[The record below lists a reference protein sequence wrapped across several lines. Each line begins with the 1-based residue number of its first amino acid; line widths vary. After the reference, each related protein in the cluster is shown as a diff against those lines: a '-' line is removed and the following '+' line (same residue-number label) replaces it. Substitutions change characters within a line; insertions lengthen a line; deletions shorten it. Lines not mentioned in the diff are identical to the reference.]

1 MKTALLMFA
10 LVLSANA
17 QSNSGKPAEP
27 QRVFS
32 LDMNQP
38 AYSPQGMG
46 ALPTQFS
53 SVGSTD
59 LSGDSTDLGLHAD
72 VMQYLEVLGVRQK
85 IEAQKPAFIEQA
97 RKKIIAQCPRCSVR
111 FLNELA
117 KRIAID
123 MNMDD
128 FIKVYAAVYE
138 KYLTQQDVDELI
150 EIQKK
155 INAHQPP
162 SEVSPQLREKVRS
175 LLPSIMGDITGGCTK
190 VGAEVGMKAA
200 RELEQE
206 HPEFAS
212 QAGAIKNQ

>member
-17 QSNSGKPAEP
+17 QSNSGQPAEQ
-27 QRVFS
+27 QRVFN

-53 SVGSTD
+53 AVDSTSTD
-59 LSGDSTDLGLHAD
+59 PGLHTD
-72 VMQYLEVLGVRQK
+72 VMQYLELLGVRQK
-85 IEAQKPAFIEQA
+85 IAAQKPTFIEQA
-97 RKKIIAQCPRCSVR
+97 RKKMIAQCPRCSVR
-111 FLNELA
+111 FIDELA
-117 KRIAID
+117 KRIASD

-138 KYLTQQDVDELI
+138 KYLTQPDVDELI
-150 EIQKK
+150 EVQKK

-162 SEVSPQLREKVRS
+162 GEVSPQLRDKVRS

-190 VGAEVGMKAA
+190 VGAELGMKAA

-206 HPEFAS
+206 HPEFAK

>member
-10 LVLSANA
+10 LVLSAHA
-17 QSNSGKPAEP
+17 QSTSGQPAEQP
-27 QRVFS
+27 RVFN

-53 SVGSTD
+53 AVGSTE
-59 LSGDSTDLGLHAD
+59 LSGDSTDPALHAD
-72 VMQYLEVLGVRQK
+72 VMQYLDLLGVRQK
-85 IEAQKPAFIEQA
+85 IQAQKPAFIEQA
-97 RKKIIAQCPRCSVR
+97 RKRMIAQCPRCSVR
-111 FLNELA
+111 FINELA
-117 KRIAID
+117 KRIASD
-123 MNMDD
+123 MNMGD

-138 KYLTQQDVDELI
+138 KYLARQDVEELI
-150 EIQKK
+150 ESQKK
-155 INAHQPP
+155 INAHQPA
-162 SEVSPQLREKVRS
+162 EVSPQLRDKVRS

>member
-10 LVLSANA
+10 LVLSATA
-17 QSNSGKPAEP
+17 QSNSGQPAEQ
-27 QRVFS
+27 QRVFN

-38 AYSPQGMG
+38 ANSPQGMG

-53 SVGSTD
+53 PVDSTSTD
-59 LSGDSTDLGLHAD
+59 VGLHAD
-72 VMQYLEVLGVRQK
+72 VMQYLELLGVRQK
-85 IEAQKPAFIEQA
+85 IAAQKPAFIEQA
-97 RKKIIAQCPRCSVR
+97 RKKMIAQCPRCSVR
-111 FLNELA
+111 FIDELA

-138 KYLTQQDVDELI
+138 KYLTQPDVDELI
-150 EIQKK
+150 EVQKK

-162 SEVSPQLREKVRS
+162 SEVSPQLRDKVRS

-206 HPEFAS
+206 HPEFAG
-212 QAGAIKNQ
+212 QAGAIANQ

>member
-17 QSNSGKPAEP
+17 QSSSGQPAE
-27 QRVFS
+27 QKRVFN

-53 SVGSTD
+53 SV
-59 LSGDSTDLGLHAD
+59 DSTSMDVGLHAD
-72 VMQYLEVLGVRQK
+72 VMQYLDLLGVRQK
-85 IEAQKPAFIEQA
+85 IAAQKPALLEQA
-97 RKKIIAQCPRCSVR
+97 RKKMIAQCPRCSVR
-111 FLNELA
+111 FINELS

-162 SEVSPQLREKVRS
+162 AEVSPQLRDKVRS

-212 QAGAIKNQ
+212 QAGAITNR